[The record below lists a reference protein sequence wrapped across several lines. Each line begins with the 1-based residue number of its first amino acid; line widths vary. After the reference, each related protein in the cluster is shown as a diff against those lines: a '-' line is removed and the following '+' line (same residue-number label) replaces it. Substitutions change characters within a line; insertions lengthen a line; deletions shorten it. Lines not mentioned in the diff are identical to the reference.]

1 MKGSQRVAEWP
12 QPASPSIQP
21 QAPSH
26 VLAQKFC
33 RQMKGQARALGTLH
47 VRVYLSLSW
56 LGLSEHA

>member
-1 MKGSQRVAEWP
+1 MVEWP

-21 QAPSH
+21 QAPSR

-33 RQMKGQARALGTLH
+33 RQMKGQARPLGTLH